1 MAHFFGPSLFEAKVH
16 KPPIRYCIDPPK
28 KVGSGAPNRF
38 AVQESPSVLLNLDD
52 ARLMSRVSSGEPGA
66 VEELFDRFG
75 GLVFRIAR
83 QMLPSNAEAE
93 DAVQEV
99 FLRLWKT
106 AHRFDPERA
115 KLVTWVI
122 LLSKRHVIDRLRRK
136 SSRPKTVAAPEEAI
150 PGKAPAPTRLERDES
165 GLQLRSVVATLP
177 ELQRLVIEKAYF
189 GGFTLREISI
199 QMDLPLGTVK
209 SALSRGL
216 GRLRDR
222 LDPDDIAETAA
233 S

>member
-1 MAHFFGPSLFEAKVH
+1 VLQE
-16 KPPIRYCIDPPK
+16 
-28 KVGSGAPNRF
+28 VG
-38 AVQESPSVLLNLDD
+38 VVLQEVASALPNLDD
-52 ARLMSRVSSGEPGA
+52 ARLMSQVSTGESGA
-66 VEELFDRFG
+66 IEELYDRFG

-83 QMLPSNAEAE
+83 QMLPTSAEAE

-106 AHRFDPERA
+106 AQRFDPERA

-122 LLSKRHVIDRLRRK
+122 MLSRRHVIDCLRRK
-136 SSRPKTVAAPEEAI
+136 NSRPKTVAAPEEAM
-150 PGKAPAPTRLERDES
+150 PGKAPASTRLERDES
-165 GLQLRSVVATLP
+165 GSQLRRVVATLP
-177 ELQRLVIEKAYF
+177 KLQRIVIEKAYF
-189 GGFTLREISI
+189 GGFTLREISV

-222 LDPDDIAETAA
+222 LDPDEIAESAA

>member
-1 MAHFFGPSLFEAKVH
+1 MARVAAG
-16 KPPIRYCIDPPK
+16 DQ
-28 KVGSGAPNRF
+28 GS
-38 AVQESPSVLLNLDD
+38 
-52 ARLMSRVSSGEPGA
+52 
-66 VEELFDRFG
+66 VEDLYDRFG

-83 QMLPSNAEAE
+83 QLLPTNAEAE

-106 AHRFDPERA
+106 AERFDPERA

-122 LLSKRHVIDRLRRK
+122 LLSRRHVIDRLRRK
-136 SSRPKTVAAPEEAI
+136 SSRPKTVSAPTDAL
-150 PGKAPAPTRLERDES
+150 PGKPPLPTQMEREEQ
-165 GLQLRSVVATLP
+165 GYQLRRVVAGLP
-177 ELQRLVIEKAYF
+177 ELQRIVIEKAYF
-189 GGFTLREISI
+189 GGFTLREVSL
-199 QMDLPLGTVK
+199 QLDLPLGTVK

-222 LDPDDIAETAA
+222 LDPGDIAESAA

>member
-1 MAHFFGPSLFEAKVH
+1 LE
-16 KPPIRYCIDPPK
+16 
-28 KVGSGAPNRF
+28 
-38 AVQESPSVLLNLDD
+38 D
-52 ARLMSRVSSGEPGA
+52 ARLMSQVASGAPGA
-66 VEELFDRFG
+66 VEELYDRFG

-83 QMLPSNAEAE
+83 QMLPTAAESE

-99 FLRLWKT
+99 FLKLWKT
-106 AHRFDPERA
+106 AERFDPERA

-122 LLSKRHVIDRLRRK
+122 LISKRHVIDRLRRK
-136 SSRPKTVAAPEEAI
+136 SSRPKTVSAPEEAI
-150 PGKAPAPTRLERDES
+150 PGKMASPTPMERDES
-165 GLQLRSVVATLP
+165 GYQLKRVVATLP
-177 ELQRLVIEKAYF
+177 ELQRVVIEKAYF
-189 GGFTLREISI
+189 GGFTLREISV

-222 LDPDDIAETAA
+222 LDPDEITESAA

>member
-1 MAHFFGPSLFEAKVH
+1 ML
-16 KPPIRYCIDPPK
+16 
-28 KVGSGAPNRF
+28 
-38 AVQESPSVLLNLDD
+38 QEVASTLPNLDD
-52 ARLMSRVSSGEPGA
+52 ARLMSQISTGEPGA
-66 VEELFDRFG
+66 VEELYDRFG

-83 QMLPSNAEAE
+83 QMLPTAAEAE

-106 AHRFDPERA
+106 AERFDPERA

-122 LLSKRHVIDRLRRK
+122 LLSRRHVIDRLRRK
-136 SSRPKTVAAPEEAI
+136 SSRPKTVSAPEEAI
-150 PGKAPAPTRLERDES
+150 PGEAPAQTRLERDEAGS
-165 GLQLRSVVATLP
+165 QLRRVVATLP
-177 ELQRLVIEKAYF
+177 ELQRIVIEKAYF
-189 GGFTLREISI
+189 GGFTLREISV

-222 LDPDDIAETAA
+222 LDPGEIAESAA

>member
-1 MAHFFGPSLFEAKVH
+1 M
-16 KPPIRYCIDPPK
+16 
-28 KVGSGAPNRF
+28 PNL
-38 AVQESPSVLLNLDD
+38 ED
-52 ARLMSRVSSGEPGA
+52 ARLMSQVAAGDQGA
-66 VEELFDRFG
+66 VEALYDRFG

-83 QMLPSNAEAE
+83 QLLPTSAEAE

-106 AHRFDPERA
+106 ADRFDPERA

-122 LLSKRHVIDRLRRK
+122 LLSRRHVIDRLRRK
-136 SSRPKTVAAPEEAI
+136 SSRPKTVVAPEDAI
-150 PGKAPAPTRLERDES
+150 PGEAPSATKLERDEAGA
-165 GLQLRSVVATLP
+165 GLRRAVATLP
-177 ELQRLVIEKAYF
+177 QLQRVVIEKAYF
-189 GGFTLREISI
+189 HGFTLREISV

-222 LDPDDIAETAA
+222 VDPGDIAESAA